1 VSVSLGMAYRMTKGP
16 TMLKVLLGIC
26 LYFAVALP
34 VAIVIGKTFKRGSE
48 REERT
53 HWEANH
59 P

>member
-1 VSVSLGMAYRMTKGP
+1 MAYRMTKGP

>member
-1 VSVSLGMAYRMTKGP
+1 MTKGP

-34 VAIVIGKTFKRGSE
+34 VAIVVGKTLKREREWQE